1 MATHDAPRRRPTAQ
15 DVARAAGVSRATVG
29 FVLNDTPSQTISEPT
44 RRAVL
49 AAAERLGYVPS
60 AAARTLRSGR
70 SRLVLCLVPPW
81 TTTEALSDFVQRTA
95 AELHVRGYVTVTHV
109 TTTSSLRDLLA
120 AASPAAVISL
130 APVDPADEV
139 RLRTLRIPCVHGY
152 LLDYPGHPHTL
163 PLTQQT
169 MGALQTSHLRE
180 RGFERLVY
188 VQPADVGHPGRADGR
203 HTGALAGASGLP
215 VERTAYADTEAL
227 TALVRGWADDPR
239 RTGLCA
245 FDDLTALE
253 LLAALDRAGVD
264 VPGHVGVV
272 GVDDASAAPFA
283 HPPLTSVR
291 LNLAGQARDLAARV
305 HAAARHGTATLADPS
320 DTPSP
325 ATDEPTAQIVPR
337 AST

>member
-1 MATHDAPRRRPTAQ
+1 MATHNAPQRRPTAQ
-15 DVARAAGVSRATVG
+15 DVADAAGVSRATVG

-81 TTTEALSDFVQRTA
+81 ATTEALSDFVQRTA
-95 AELHVRGYVTVTHV
+95 AELHALGYVTVTHV

-130 APVDPADEV
+130 APVEPAEEA
-139 RLRTLRIPCVHGY
+139 RLRTLRIPYVHGY
-152 LLDYPGHPHTL
+152 LLDYPGHPHSL
-163 PLTQQT
+163 PLTQQA
-169 MGALQTSHLRE
+169 MGALQASHLRE

-188 VQPADVGHPGRADGR
+188 VQPTDVGHPGRADGR
-203 HTGALAGASGLP
+203 HTGVLTGAGGLP
-215 VERTAYADTEAL
+215 VERVVYADAEAL
-227 TALVRGWADDPR
+227 AALVRAWADDPR
-239 RTGLCA
+239 RTGVCA

-253 LLAALDRAGVD
+253 LLAALDGAGVD
-264 VPGHVGVV
+264 VPGRVGVV
-272 GVDDASAAPFA
+272 GVDDSSAAPFA

-291 LNLAGQARDLAARV
+291 LNLASQSRDLAARA
-305 HAAARHGTATLADPS
+305 HAAVRRGTAAPA
-320 DTPSP
+320 DTPDTTAP
-325 ATDEPTAQIVPR
+325 TADEPTARIVPR
-337 AST
+337 ASA